1 MYTIF
6 YSMFLL
12 LLLSAFKLLCVCK
25 NKKKYNFLINWFYFF
40 YRNYNN
46 TRIPGLLGFVDGTNV
61 KIKIPVVH
69 EGYMLIEKVIMHNM
83 YKL

>member
-1 MYTIF
+1 
-6 YSMFLL
+6 MFLL

-25 NKKKYNFLINWFYFF
+25 NKKRYNFLINWFYFF
-40 YRNYNN
+40 YRNYNNTNYNN

-61 KIKIPVVH
+61 AIKIPVVH
-69 EGYMLIEKVIMHNM
+69 EGLYVNNIEKVIMHNM